1 MKKLSLTNY
10 MFRDGRRFALAA
22 CDTKPPRGFRAKGNA
37 KQLLEKSAARLGELA
52 EMLYAQD
59 RWGVLLVFQAMDAA
73 GKDGAIKHV
82 LSGVNPQVCQVFSF
96 KPPSA
101 EELDHDY
108 LWRTNKALPERGRVG
123 IFNRSY
129 YEETIVVRVHPELL
143 SCQKL
148 PARLVTN
155 RIWKERFEDIN
166 AMERYLARNGYVILK
181 FFLHVS
187 RAEQRRRFLDRVN
200 DPDKRWKFS
209 PRDVHERAHWHD
221 YMKAYQDTIRHTATP
236 HAPWLVIPADDKKF
250 ARAAVASAVIEALEG
265 LQLAFPRIGADEA
278 RHVELARRSLERE

>member
-1 MKKLSLTNY
+1 MKKITLTKY
-10 MFRDGRRFALAA
+10 MFRDGRRFDLAA
-22 CDTKPPRGFRAKGNA
+22 CDTRPPREFRSKGSA
-37 KQLLEKSAARLGELA
+37 KQILEKSATRLGELA

-59 RWGVLLVFQAMDAA
+59 RWGLLLVFQAMDAA

-96 KPPSA
+96 KAPSN

-108 LWRTNKALPERGRVG
+108 LWRTNKALPERGRIG

-129 YEETIVVRVHPELL
+129 FEETIVVRVHPEMLA
-143 SCQKL
+143 SQKL
-148 PARLVTN
+148 PPHLVTKH
-155 RIWKERFEDIN
+155 IWKERFEDIN
-166 AMERYLARNGYVILK
+166 AMERYIARNGYVIRK

-187 RAEQRRRFLDRVN
+187 RAEQRRRFLDRVK

-209 PRDVHERAHWHD
+209 PHDVHERAHWHD
-221 YMKAYQDTIRHTATP
+221 YMRAYQDTIRHTATT

-265 LQLAFPRIGADEA
+265 LQLAFPKIGADEA
-278 RHVELARRSLERE
+278 RDVELARRSLERE